1 MSEHRPDRAAGLLV
15 KKRNADIDVEDLVKS
30 IGMIRGVL
38 RVVGVDNRSIMVV
51 FEAQQ
56 RTSHGEYG
64 PAIKSAV
71 ETMLG
76 AGMWRVDW
84 LEEDF
89 GAHVE
94 ESKVRREAWGALL
107 DLVKRTYGPVGSL
120 SGTGAEALELRVR
133 HKIASMVE
141 DTAREILS
149 PKKLATT

>member
-1 MSEHRPDRAAGLLV
+1 MSDRPDRASGLLV
-15 KKRNADIDVEDLVKS
+15 KNHRSDIDVADLTKT

-38 RVVGVDNRSIMVV
+38 RVVGVDDRRIMVV
-51 FEAQQ
+51 FETQQ
-56 RTSHGEYG
+56 RTNSDEYG
-64 PAIKSAV
+64 QAIKSAV
-71 ETMLG
+71 EAMLG

-94 ESKVRREAWGALL
+94 ESKVRREAWDALL

-133 HKIASMVE
+133 HKIASMIE